1 MFDTD
6 HIMDRPSE
14 AMSVF
19 GICLGRSI
27 LHLVLLRTCSNSSI
41 RVRALNS
48 LKLSRLVVLCGLGSR
63 QDIFLLVNVAE
74 QEVL

>member
-1 MFDTD
+1 M
-6 HIMDRPSE
+6 
-14 AMSVF
+14 
-19 GICLGRSI
+19 
-27 LHLVLLRTCSNSSI
+27 LLRTCSYSPI

-48 LKLSRLVVLCGLGSR
+48 LKLSRLMVLRSLRSR